1 MRPVASRAIVPVNE
15 RIKTCLFRRFKAS
28 SSDVC
33 VCRIERGFRERISN
47 EGMGSE
53 EVVDGKREVRKDP
66 MDAMTVSDYLS
77 ACCSRFMRGRGPYG
91 PNAESEEYPIN
102 PESLPILYQ
111 PHSSPGMIF
120 SS

>member
-33 VCRIERGFRERISN
+33 VCRIERGFRERISY
-47 EGMGSE
+47 EGIGSE

-77 ACCSRFMRGRGPYG
+77 ACCSRLMEGKELTGPMQRARNI
-91 PNAESEEYPIN
+91 P
-102 PESLPILYQ
+102 
-111 PHSSPGMIF
+111 
-120 SS
+120 